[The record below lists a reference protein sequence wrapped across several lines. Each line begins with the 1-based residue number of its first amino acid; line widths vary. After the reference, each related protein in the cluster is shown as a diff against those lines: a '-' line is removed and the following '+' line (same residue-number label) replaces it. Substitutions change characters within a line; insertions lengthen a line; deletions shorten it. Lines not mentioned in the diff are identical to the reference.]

1 MFIRLFIFLFLSVIV
16 VLQASSYSQ
25 TMKEKKIYPMGQK
38 IHQKKCPH
46 LEISQYASYD
56 SLLQAVEEQHI
67 CGNLN
72 TKYSEALSLYLW
84 DKTRNHTKHY
94 EKLTVDKKEKCPVC
108 GMFLYKYPQ
117 WISRIYYDDKSF
129 SFDGIKDMMKFYFDN
144 KEGVRELLVQDYY
157 TGKTID
163 AKQAYFVIGSDVYG
177 PMGNELIAF
186 DTLKS
191 AKHFLLDHRG
201 KKVIEFSEITPEL
214 VYKLDE

>member
-1 MFIRLFIFLFLSVIV
+1 MFIRLFIFLFLPIIV

-46 LEISQYASYD
+46 LDISQYTSYE
-56 SLLQAVEEQHI
+56 SLLQALQEQHI

-84 DKTRNHTKHY
+84 DKTRNHIKHY

-117 WISRIYYDDKSF
+117 WVSRIYYGDKSF

-157 TGKTID
+157 TGKTIN

-177 PMGNELIAF
+177 PMGNEFIAF